1 MKVNPVLLA
10 LAPNQIGLLQELARR
25 RRAAGERVLDFSI
38 GDPLEPTP
46 PFIPEALRRAVP
58 SVSQYPTTPGLP
70 ELREAVAGYVK
81 RRFGVEVDPE
91 TQVLPTSGAKE
102 AIFSSALAFVDRLRG
117 DLVAWPTP
125 GYPIYEKGAVLAGAE
140 PRLVRLGPDFV
151 FRADDLAEDEWA
163 RAAMVWVCSPHNP
176 AGSVTSR
183 SELEELM
190 AEARKGEAWLCSD
203 ECYADLYEN
212 DPPTSVLEVAGP
224 TSTGALS
231 FLSLSKRS
239 GMTGYRSG
247 VIVGDA
253 EAIRCLKRL
262 RGYTGTASP
271 EFVQRAAI
279 AAWNDDDHVVERRE
293 IFRQKRAILREAFEA
308 SGMTVVGSVA
318 GIYLWVAVPDD
329 VEIANQLLEE
339 NILLTPGRAFGPGG
353 EGYVRLALVPTVD
366 ECDEA
371 AARLSKCL
379 AN

>member
-81 RRFGVEVDPE
+81 RRFGVEVDPG

-190 AEARKGEAWLCSD
+190 AAARKGEAWLCSD

>member
-10 LAPNQIGLLQELARR
+10 LAPNQIGLLQELART

-70 ELREAVAGYVK
+70 ELREAVAEYVK

-102 AIFSSALAFVDRLRG
+102 AIFSSALAFVDRHRG

-140 PRLVRLGPDFV
+140 PRPVRLGADFV
-151 FRADDLAEDEWA
+151 FRAGDLAEDEWA

-190 AEARKGEAWLCSD
+190 AAARQGEAWLCSD

-212 DPPTSVLEVAGP
+212 DPPTSILEVAGP
-224 TSTGALS
+224 TSAGALS

-262 RGYTGTASP
+262 RGYTGTASA

-293 IFRQKRAILREAFEA
+293 IFRQKRAILRKAFEA